1 MSHMNVFR
9 QFAERTLAIKTQ
21 GELVRLLEDITVEM
35 GFHYFALINHVDLRL
50 PRKNIIHFDNYPAP
64 WAKHFITKGLHAHDP
79 VLQASLTSNVGFA
92 WTDVPRM
99 ISITGRHRTILDNAA
114 KSGLGDGFTVPANI
128 PGEYYGS
135 CSFATKRGV
144 AAPVAN
150 FPLAH
155 LIGAFAYQ
163 AARRLKQG
171 GFALRER
178 PMSLTPRQRDC
189 LLWAMRGKTD
199 WEIGQILGLH
209 QETVSKHLDMARDR
223 YDVTKRLPLAVHA
236 IFDGQISI
244 MEVLFEQLPLKR

>member
-1 MSHMNVFR
+1 MSQAKVFQ
-9 QFAERTLAIKTQ
+9 QFAERALAIKSE
-21 GELVRLLEDITVEM
+21 GELVRLLEDITAEM
-35 GFHYFALINHVDLRL
+35 GFHYFALVNHVDLRS
-50 PRKNIIHFDNYPAP
+50 PRKNIIRFDNYPTS
-64 WAKHFITKGLHAHDP
+64 WARHFITEGLYAHDP
-79 VLQASLTSNVGFA
+79 ILQASLTSNVGFA
-92 WTDVPRM
+92 WVEVPRM
-99 ISITGRHRTILDNAA
+99 INITSRHATILDNAT

-128 PGEYYGS
+128 PGEYFGS

-163 AARRLKQG
+163 AARRLKQERLQ
-171 GFALRER
+171 LRE
-178 PMSLTPRQRDC
+178 PPPSLTARQRDC

-223 YDVTKRLPLAVHA
+223 YDVTKRLPLAVQA
-236 IFDGQISI
+236 IFDGQINI